1 MLKLFPLFSPFSF
14 SFALTP
20 PTFPLCDPDPSAC
33 MTAFSGA
40 FAGSS
45 DRATSAAALTKDAA
59 AATPG
64 PAKVAAAAPT
74 NATSPS
80 IGTPPMPS
88 PATTGAAPPSPP
100 LQLPSPW
107 LPPPREEK
115 EESPVTAGASPPRDD
130 DDDDGSTHAQ
140 ATLVQLSRR
149 LVWVRDFLFG
159 ELW

>member
-14 SFALTP
+14 SFALAP
-20 PTFPLCDPDPSAC
+20 PTLPLCDPDPSAC
-33 MTAFSGA
+33 MTTFSGA

-59 AATPG
+59 AATPAR
-64 PAKVAAAAPT
+64 AKVTAAAPT

-130 DDDDGSTHAQ
+130 DDDGSTHAQ